1 MMEYWNSG
9 IKFSWERRRPLRHLQ
24 LRHPW
29 LALGIAAVCSLFLLN
44 ASAQYIG
51 FVYPAGGQ
59 RGSTVRVTLGGQ
71 KLEGVDRVIVSGSGV
86 TGRIIEYN
94 KRMNNQEVQLINEQ
108 LQELKRTPPAEQPE
122 LTYSNTISKIERI
135 LGGQVQNPACA
146 SIANLVIAEIS
157 FAPDALPGPR
167 EIRLCTKNGISNP
180 LVFNVGQLPEITLE
194 PMATSSLVVL
204 GKEEQTVRRKRR
216 AAKAPAPEMMMMQG
230 MMMMEAVEVPA
241 GLAEDECYV
250 KLPCTLNGQIAQG
263 NVDRYC
269 FTAKKGQKLVVI
281 VQARELVPF
290 MADAVPGWFQP
301 ILVLRNSQKKEV
313 SYVDD
318 YQFKPD
324 PVMLCEI
331 PEDGEYHLEIY
342 DSLYRGR
349 EDFVYRITL
358 GEIPFVTSLFPL
370 GSRIGEVSKVE
381 VKGWNLEETYI
392 MPEIKDPR
400 PGVYPVT
407 IRGKAGLLHSN
418 PMPYAQS
425 PLPECLEK
433 EPNSQLRTAQKVTL
447 PIIINGRIDTTS
459 KKDIFQFEGRSNDVV
474 VAEVIARRLNSPLD
488 SILKITDEKG
498 KILALNDDRE
508 DESTG
513 INTHHA
519 DSLISYTLPKN
530 GTYYLHLT
538 DTQNRGGEDYGY
550 RLRISEPM
558 PDFDLRLVPSMVSIK
573 SNSTATLKVLALRH
587 DGFTNA
593 ISFRLKGETNSF
605 SVQGKMSSTQT
616 VATITVKTKIGET
629 PEPATLVIEG
639 VATNGAQ
646 EWVREAVPSEDR
658 MQAFLWRHLVP
669 AQELRA
675 LVYNPPPP
683 PPKQPKEKKREET
696 KAETKKVDFPQGLLL
711 HYNFDQWEAGGK
723 VTDRTGRNNIGQAT
737 GAKWTNSG
745 KQLGGF
751 EFSSSPGFID
761 VNTATNLNPK
771 TMTLG
776 LWLKISGPAIFD
788 RYLFEKQRGSGFGLV
803 IAGAENGADKKGKLC
818 FIVNNKECWSDGVIT
833 DASWHHLFARYDGQ
847 NLTLALDGEIQK
859 TSTAWTGEIASNT
872 NTLTIGMNR
881 TNPTTQ
887 EKKTGL
893 SGFIDDVM
901 IFDHAIRDEE
911 IPVVIAST
919 RPKFSKSQVISR
931 LNELKELLD
940 RGLIIQSFYD
950 RKAKECEVNP

>member
-1 MMEYWNSG
+1 MNHF
-9 IKFSWERRRPLRHLQ
+9 KTNQ
-24 LRHPW
+24 LYRHP
-29 LALGIAAVCSLFLLN
+29 LYSLGVAAFCSLLVLN

-51 FVYPAGGQ
+51 YVYPAGGQ
-59 RGSTVRVTLGGQ
+59 RGTTVRVTLGGQ
-71 KLEGVDRVIVSGSGV
+71 KLEGVDRVIISGSGV

-94 KRMNNQEVQLINEQ
+94 KRMNNQEVQLITEQ
-108 LQELKRTPPAEQPE
+108 LQELKRVPLAGQPDA
-122 LTYSNTISKIERI
+122 THSNTISKIERI

-157 FAPDALPGPR
+157 FAPDATPGPR

-180 LVFNVGQLPEITLE
+180 LVFNVGQLPEISLE
-194 PMATSSLVVL
+194 PMMTSSLVVL

-230 MMMMEAVEVPA
+230 MMMMEAVEAPA
-241 GLAEDECYV
+241 GLAEDESYI
-250 KLPCTLNGQIAQG
+250 KIPCTLNGQIAQG
-263 NVDRYC
+263 SVDRYC

-301 ILVLRNSQKKEV
+301 ILVLRNAQKKEV

-370 GSRIGEVSKVE
+370 GSRVGEISKVE
-381 VKGWNLEETYI
+381 VKGWNLEESYL
-392 MPEIKDPR
+392 MPDIKDSC
-400 PGVYPVT
+400 PGIYPLTV
-407 IRGKAGLLHSN
+407 RGKTGLLLSN

-425 PLPECLEK
+425 TLPECLEK

-447 PIIINGRIDTTS
+447 PIIINGRIDMTS
-459 KKDIFQFEGRSNDVV
+459 KKDIFQFEGRSNTVV
-474 VAEVIARRLNSPLD
+474 VAEVMARRLNSPLD

-508 DESTG
+508 DESAG

-519 DSLISYTLPKN
+519 DSSLTYTLPKD
-530 GTYYLHLT
+530 GIYYIHIT

-550 RLRISEPM
+550 RLRVSEPM

-573 SNSTATLKVLALRH
+573 SNSTATLKIFALRH

-593 ISFRLKGETNSF
+593 ISFRVKGETNAF
-605 SVQGKMSSTQT
+605 IVQGKMSSTQT
-616 VATITVKTKIGET
+616 VTTLTVKTKLGET
-629 PEPATLVIEG
+629 PEPAILVIEG
-639 VATNGAQ
+639 IATNGAQ
-646 EWVREAVPSEDR
+646 EWVREAVPTEDR

-683 PPKQPKEKKREET
+683 PPKQPKDKKPEDPKEVT
-696 KAETKKVDFPQGLLL
+696 KRVDFPQGLLL
-711 HYNFDQWEAGGK
+711 HYNFDQWEANGK
-723 VTDRTGRNNIGQAT
+723 VTDRTGRNNTGQAT
-737 GAKWTNSG
+737 GGKWTNSG
-745 KQLGGF
+745 KQLGGY

-761 VNTATNLNPK
+761 VNNATNFNLK
-771 TMTLG
+771 TVTLG
-776 LWLKISGPAIFD
+776 LWMKIPGTTTFD
-788 RYLFEKQRGSGFGLV
+788 RYLFEKQQTNGFGLV
-803 IAGAENGADKKGKLC
+803 IAGAENGADKKGKIC
-818 FIVNNKECWSDGVIT
+818 FVVNNKECWSDTAIA

-847 NLTLALDGEIQK
+847 HLTLALDGVVQQ
-859 TSTAWTGEIASNT
+859 TRTAWTGEIASNT
-872 NTLTIGMNR
+872 NALTIGMNR
-881 TNPTTQ
+881 TNPTPA
-887 EKKTGL
+887 EKKAGL
-893 SGFIDDVM
+893 SGVLDDIM

-919 RPKFSKSQVISR
+919 RPKFSKSQVASR

-940 RGLIIQSFYD
+940 RGLIVQSFYD
-950 RKAKECEVNP
+950 RKVKECEVSP

>member
-1 MMEYWNSG
+1 MMEYWNNG
-9 IKFSWERRRPLRHLQ
+9 IKFSWERRRPLR
-24 LRHPW
+24 LRNI
-29 LALGIAAVCSLFLLN
+29 LIYVSLGAFCSLFLLN

-59 RGSTVRVTLGGQ
+59 RGTIVRVTLGGQ
-71 KLEGVDRVIVSGSGV
+71 KLEGVDRVIISGSGV

-94 KRMNNQEVQLINEQ
+94 KKMGNQEVQLITEQ
-108 LQELKRTPPAEQPE
+108 LQELKRTPPADQSE

-135 LGGQVQNPACA
+135 LGGQVPNPACA

-216 AAKAPAPEMMMMQG
+216 SAKAPAPEMMMQG
-230 MMMMEAVEVPA
+230 MMMMEAAEVPA

-250 KLPCTLNGQIAQG
+250 RLPCTLNGQIAQG
-263 NVDRYC
+263 SVDRYC

-301 ILVLRNSQKKEV
+301 ILVLRNAQKKEV

-370 GSRIGEVSKVE
+370 GSRVGEVSKVE

-392 MPEIKDPR
+392 MPEIKDSR

-418 PMPYAQS
+418 PMPYAQNT
-425 PLPECLEK
+425 LPECLEK
-433 EPNSQLRTAQKVTL
+433 EPNSQLRTAQKVIL

-459 KKDIFQFEGRSNDVV
+459 KKDIFQFEGRSNTVV

-488 SILKITDEKG
+488 SILKVTDEKG

-508 DESTG
+508 DEAAG

-519 DSLISYTLPKN
+519 DSVINYTLPKD
-530 GTYYLHLT
+530 GTYYLHIT

-550 RLRISEPM
+550 RLRISEPI
-558 PDFDLRLVPSMVSIK
+558 PEFELRIVPSMVAIK
-573 SNSTATLKVLALRH
+573 SNSTATLKVFALRR

-593 ISFRLKGETNSF
+593 ISFRVKGETNAF
-605 SVQGKMSSTQT
+605 TVQGKMSSTQT
-616 VATITVKTKIGET
+616 VTTVTIKTKLGET
-629 PEPATLVIEG
+629 PEPAILVIEG

-646 EWVREAVPSEDR
+646 EWVCEAVPSEDR

-683 PPKQPKEKKREET
+683 PPKVPKDKKREET
-696 KAETKKVDFPQGLLL
+696 KVETKKVDFPQGLLL
-711 HYNFDQWEAGGK
+711 HYNFDQWEANGK
-723 VTDRTGRNNIGQAT
+723 VTDRTGRNHTGQAT
-737 GAKWTNSG
+737 GAKWTNAG

-751 EFSSSPGFID
+751 EFSSSPGTID
-761 VNTATNLNPK
+761 VTNATNLNSK
-771 TMTLG
+771 TVTLG
-776 LWLKISGPAIFD
+776 LWLKISGSTAAD
-788 RYLFEKQRGSGFGLV
+788 RYLFEKQRANGFGLV
-803 IAGAENGADKKGKLC
+803 IAGAENGADKKGKIC
-818 FIVNNKECWSDGVIT
+818 FVVNNKECWSDTVIT

-847 NLTLALDGEIQK
+847 HLTLALDGQVQK
-859 TSTAWTGEIASNT
+859 NRTAWTGEISSNT
-872 NTLTIGMNR
+872 NALTIGLNR
-881 TNPTTQ
+881 TDPSSQ

-893 SGFIDDVM
+893 GGVIDDVM
-901 IFDHAIRDEE
+901 LFDHAISDEE

-919 RPKFSKSQVISR
+919 RPKFSKSQVTSR
-931 LNELKELLD
+931 LNELKELLA

-950 RKAKECEVNP
+950 RKVKECEVTP

>member
-9 IKFSWERRRPLRHLQ
+9 INFSWERRSPLRHLQ

-29 LALGIAAVCSLFLLN
+29 PSLGVAAFCSLLVLN

-59 RGSTVRVTLGGQ
+59 RGTTVQVTLGGQ

-94 KRMNNQEVQLINEQ
+94 KKMGNQEVQLITEQ
-108 LQELKRTPPAEQPE
+108 LQELKRISPAEQD
-122 LTYSNTISKIERI
+122 LCQSNTISKIERV
-135 LGGQVQNPACA
+135 LRGNVQNPACA
-146 SIANLVIAEIS
+146 SIANLVIAEIT
-157 FAPDALPGPR
+157 FAPDALPGLR

-180 LVFNVGQLPEITLE
+180 LVFNVGQLPEISLE

-216 AAKAPAPEMMMMQG
+216 AAKAPAPEMMTMQG
-230 MMMMEAVEVPA
+230 MMMMEAAEVPA

-263 NVDRYC
+263 SVDRYC
-269 FTAKKGQKLVVI
+269 FTAKRGQKLVVI

-301 ILVLRNSQKKEV
+301 ILVLRNAQKKEV

-370 GSRIGEVSKVE
+370 GSRVGEVSKVE
-381 VKGWNLEETYI
+381 VKGWNLEESYI
-392 MPEIKDPR
+392 MPEIKDSR
-400 PGVYPVT
+400 SGVYPVT

-425 PLPECLEK
+425 TLPECLEK

-447 PIIINGRIDTTS
+447 PVIINGRIDKTS
-459 KKDIFQFEGRSNDVV
+459 KKDIFQFEGHSNDVV
-474 VAEVIARRLNSPLD
+474 VAEVMSRRLSSPLD

-498 KILALNDDRE
+498 RILALNDDRE
-508 DESTG
+508 DEAAG

-519 DSLISYTLPKN
+519 DSVINYTLPKD
-530 GTYYLHLT
+530 GTYYLHIT

-550 RLRISEPM
+550 RLRISEPI
-558 PDFDLRLVPSMVSIK
+558 PEFELRLVPSMVSIK
-573 SNSTATLKVLALRH
+573 SNSTATLKVFALRH

-593 ISFRLKGETNSF
+593 ISFRVKGETNAF
-605 SVQGKMSSTQT
+605 TVQGKMSSTQT
-616 VATITVKTKIGET
+616 VTTVTIKTKLGET
-629 PEPATLVIEG
+629 PEPHILVIEG

-646 EWVREAVPSEDR
+646 EWVCEAVPSEDR

-683 PPKQPKEKKREET
+683 PPKQPKEKKREEI
-696 KAETKKVDFPQGLLL
+696 KEEKKKVDFPQGLLL
-711 HYNFDQWEAGGK
+711 QYNFDQWEANGK
-723 VTDRTGRNNIGQAT
+723 ITDRTGRNNTGQAT
-737 GAKWTNSG
+737 GAKWSNSG
-745 KQLGGF
+745 KQLGGY
-751 EFSSSPGFID
+751 EFSSAPGYIE
-761 VNTATNLNPK
+761 VNNATNLNSK
-771 TMTLG
+771 TLTLG
-776 LWLKISGPAIFD
+776 LWVKIPDMAAVN
-788 RYLFEKQRGSGFGLV
+788 RYLFEKEQPIGFSLR
-803 IAGAENGADKKGKLC
+803 IAGTENGAEQKGKLC
-818 FIVNNKECWSDGVIT
+818 FVVNNKECWSDTAIA
-833 DASWHHLFARYDGQ
+833 DASWHHVIARYDGQ
-847 NLTLALDGEIQK
+847 YLTLALDGEVQK
-859 TSTAWTGEIASNT
+859 ARTAWTGEIVSTT
-872 NTLTIGMNR
+872 NRLSIGMNR
-881 TNPTTQ
+881 TNPTPA

-893 SGFIDDVM
+893 NGMLDDIM

-919 RPKFSKSQVISR
+919 RPKFTKSQVMSR
-931 LNELKELLD
+931 LRDLKELLD
-940 RGLIIQSFYD
+940 RGLIVQSFYD
-950 RKAKECEVNP
+950 RKVKECEVNP